1 MWSKVSLAL
10 GLVIVVILSG
20 FYWYFSWSQTQLTTL
35 RENNAKLEIA
45 LQTNEDAIKSLQ
57 EDYSRA
63 NTEIARVNTEL
74 SDARLQNRQLQ
85 DRLSKHEIGA
95 LAESKPGLVEN
106 IVNNATE
113 KSARC
118 FELLSGAELTEKERA
133 AKNGKEFN
141 SECPWM
147 FDTLGISN

>member
-10 GLVIVVILSG
+10 GLVIVVIVSG

-35 RENNAKLEIA
+35 RENNAKLELA
-45 LQTNEDAIKSLQ
+45 VKTNEDAIKSLQ
-57 EDYSRA
+57 QDYATA
-63 NTEIARVNTEL
+63 NAEISRVNTEL
-74 SDARLQNRQLQ
+74 SDARMQNRQLQ
-85 DRLSKHEIGA
+85 DRLSRHEIGA

-106 IVNNATE
+106 IVNNASD
-113 KSARC
+113 KAARC
-118 FELLSGAELTEKERA
+118 FELLSGAELTDKERA

-147 FDTLGISN
+147 YDTLSIAN